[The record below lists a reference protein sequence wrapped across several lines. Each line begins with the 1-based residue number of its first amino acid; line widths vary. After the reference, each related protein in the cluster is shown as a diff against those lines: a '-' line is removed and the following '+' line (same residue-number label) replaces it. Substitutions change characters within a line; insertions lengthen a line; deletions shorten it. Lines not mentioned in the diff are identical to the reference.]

1 MAKENNVVT
10 EQTFTISFY
19 RTDSVPLGSG
29 YAIARDGQDY
39 RIAEA
44 FLLDF
49 FPSEQRINQHLVLM
63 ADTVLEATEAFQISL
78 STQRLPSFYSADML
92 FSRAFVVIEDDDSKS
107 KLNFD
112 VVAS

>member
-1 MAKENNVVT
+1 
-10 EQTFTISFY
+10 
-19 RTDSVPLGSG
+19 
-29 YAIARDGQDY
+29 
-39 RIAEA
+39 
-44 FLLDF
+44 
-49 FPSEQRINQHLVLM
+49 M

>member
-49 FPSEQRINQHLVLM
+49 FPI
-63 ADTVLEATEAFQISL
+63 
-78 STQRLPSFYSADML
+78 
-92 FSRAFVVIEDDDSKS
+92 
-107 KLNFD
+107 
-112 VVAS
+112 